1 LVDNIKYNGKIS
13 TAPMNTVVTRDS
25 VTDAERNT
33 QRQTA
38 IQEGIANPKENNPI
52 WQDFVEAQ

>member
-1 LVDNIKYNGKIS
+1 
-13 TAPMNTVVTRDS
+13 MNTVVTRDS